1 MLYLGRIKVAT
12 RFMSEQTF
20 INRIFHW
27 LKSTE
32 MFAQP
37 SKQLPGKWQLFE
49 YYTET
54 CGELLH
60 IQEEQLKSSEVFW
73 EIEFYE
79 DGVFNQQSNSLEEFM
94 KPSGVNRWS
103 LSKNFVTLLSNDF
116 RNSIEYQFAIDKGT
130 LKLLKKDFS
139 GKIEFFGFFR
149 KPNKK

>member
-1 MLYLGRIKVAT
+1 MQQDLWANKLLLTGFFT
-12 RFMSEQTF
+12 GW
-20 INRIFHW
+20 NRRRCLHSHRNSYPASGSF
-27 LKSTE
+27 
-32 MFAQP
+32 
-37 SKQLPGKWQLFE
+37 FE

-54 CGELLH
+54 SGELLH

-94 KPSGVNRWS
+94 KSSGINRWS

-149 KPNKK
+149 KLESEK